1 MSNKLGGRQ
10 GTSYLGTNA
19 ESPPNW
25 TFHTDSPTIYNSQNF
40 SLGDM
45 WLNTTLQDAFVLT
58 SLAFNPVS
66 NVREAVWFQFANG
79 PQTGT
84 INQLIAAD
92 GTIANPLNGQITFPN
107 AVITANTNPVSNI
120 LTSVQPNN
128 GSDFLINLTPQINL
142 RNDVN
147 GVDSI
152 TLEQISVSGG
162 AWNSTL
168 KFLRADGTIA
178 APTAVSNNF
187 GLGSIRWFGYTG
199 SGYTGAPSAAIK
211 SLVKGAVVDNANPA
225 LSAVPACIAFAVSET
240 QLTAPFDLNSLDIK
254 LQIDPD
260 GQVYVKRGNLVINT
274 PPTALNA
281 LTVNGFNTAGTYAQ
295 QNIAVT
301 PGAQF
306 SAFRAFNNT
315 VTAGSSCM
323 IECSVSSQAAA
334 TGGDPYLRF
343 VNYGVQGIAIGL
355 DTSVNQFNMSSGN
368 IGDGDSFYTYDVATS
383 QINKPKQCTFFAQV
397 SAPTAAVTG
406 DGTLYTVLFDQ
417 ERFDV
422 SGSYVPGTGVFTAP
436 KTGKYLFSGSLRL
449 SGLSA
454 AMTYAQVVLVNTTPV
469 IGDNLLFGISNVGAS
484 RSVAG
489 VADNICIPF
498 STIIAMD
505 AGSIS
510 YVQLGVFGG
519 ALAVLVEPNSSFF
532 SGQLLS

>member
-1 MSNKLGGRQ
+1 MSNSLGGRQ

-19 ESPPNW
+19 ASPPNW

-128 GSDFLINLTPQINL
+128 GSDFLINLTPQISL

-152 TLEQISVSGG
+152 TLEHISVSGG

-199 SGYTGAPSAAIK
+199 SGYTGTPSACIKAI
-211 SLVKGAVVDNANPA
+211 VKGVVVDNANPV
-225 LSAVPACIAFAVSET
+225 LSAVPTCLAFAVSET
-240 QLTAPFDLNSLDIK
+240 QLTVPFDLSSLDLK

-260 GQVYVKRGNLVINT
+260 GQVYVKNGTFVPIVPHDPLTYYANAALHVT
-274 PPTALNA
+274 SPTL
-281 LTVNGFNTAGTYAQ
+281 LSGGVGTCIKTTQ
-295 QNIAVT
+295 HT
-301 PGAQF
+301 GAQF
-306 SAFRAFNNT
+306 SLYSVQDSDDVQGVIYTTDKSNAANDVIPNNVLWQIYNRGQLNGAQVTATSMRSIVESITGVAPLATINAGFDWWTTANGVLLPKLKLTSAGMLNFFLEGIGIGIKTGLNPKLGTGTLTGGT
-315 VTAGSSCM
+315 VTIANTS
-323 IECSVSSQAAA
+323 INNNATYVSKIFLQRTDLNAS
-334 TGGDPYLRF
+334 G
-343 VNYGVQGIAIGL
+343 AIGNL
-355 DTSVNQFNMSSGN
+355 CVTAIVN
-368 IGDGDSFYTYDVATS
+368 ATS
-383 QINKPKQCTFFAQV
+383 FT
-397 SAPTAAVTG
+397 VT
-406 DGTLYTVLFDQ
+406 
-417 ERFDV
+417 
-422 SGSYVPGTGVFTAP
+422 
-436 KTGKYLFSGSLRL
+436 
-449 SGLSA
+449 
-454 AMTYAQVVLVNTTPV
+454 
-469 IGDNLLFGISNVGAS
+469 
-484 RSVAG
+484 
-489 VADNICIPF
+489 
-498 STIIAMD
+498 
-505 AGSIS
+505 SIS
-510 YVQLGVFGG
+510 DAAGPVGLD
-519 ALAVLVEPNSSFF
+519 NSSFSYF
-532 SGQLLS
+532 IVEELQ